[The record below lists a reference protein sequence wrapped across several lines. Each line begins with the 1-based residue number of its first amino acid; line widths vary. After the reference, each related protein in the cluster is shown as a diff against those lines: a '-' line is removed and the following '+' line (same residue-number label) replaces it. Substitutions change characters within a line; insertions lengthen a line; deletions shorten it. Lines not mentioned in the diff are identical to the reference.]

1 MITGLY
7 RIAGKKI
14 EICSLYAKVQEYCKG
29 YETTGTPDFSVT
41 IHEEDIIFERE
52 KSNQEHAFEHL
63 PIPNFSEETLEIT
76 AVYRKIADKM
86 IEYDTFVFHG
96 SAIAVEQEAFL
107 FTAKSGTGKSTH
119 TRLWREYLK
128 DHAVMVNDDKPLI
141 HVSEQGVMVYGTP
154 WNGKHRLGENI
165 AVPLKAL
172 CILTRAEKNHID
184 KISKSQ
190 AYAMLLQQVYRPKSP
205 VLMQKTLQLI
215 DKMAEQ
221 VELYRLGCNM
231 EIQSAEIAYNTMKG

>member
-7 RIAGKKI
+7 RIAGRNI
-14 EICSLYAKVQEYCKG
+14 EIQSLYQEVQDYCKG
-29 YETTGTPDFSVT
+29 YETTGTPDFSVV
-41 IHEEDIIFERE
+41 ISEDDIIFERE
-52 KSNQEHAFEHL
+52 KSNREHAFEHL
-63 PIPNFSEETLEIT
+63 PIPNFPEETLEIT
-76 AVYRKIADKM
+76 AVYRKIADKI

-96 SAIAVEQEAFL
+96 SVIAVENQAFL

-119 TRLWREYLK
+119 TRLWRESLK
-128 DHAVMVNDDKPLI
+128 DRAVMVNDDKPLI
-141 HVSEQGVMVYGTP
+141 QVSENGVIAYGTP

-172 CILTRAEKNHID
+172 CILTRAEENHID

-190 AYAMLLQQVYRPKSP
+190 AYSMLLQQVYRPQNP
-205 VLMQKTLQLI
+205 MLMQKTLKLI
-215 DKMAEQ
+215 DKMAET

-231 EIQSAEIAYNTMKG
+231 ERQAAEIAYNTMKG

>member
-128 DHAVMVNDDKPLI
+128 DHAVMVNDIAIID
-141 HVSEQGVMVYGTP
+141 VRNT
-154 WNGKHRLGENI
+154 RLFLGLF
-165 AVPLKAL
+165 AA
-172 CILTRAEKNHID
+172 AG
-184 KISKSQ
+184 S
-190 AYAMLLQQVYRPKSP
+190 
-205 VLMQKTLQLI
+205 VLSGRT
-215 DKMAEQ
+215 
-221 VELYRLGCNM
+221 GCSCFVARCCKCA
-231 EIQSAEIAYNTMKG
+231 QTHQH